1 MPKRRPAGPRR
12 PLDLA
17 DPRRPAG
24 ARRPLG
30 PADVR
35 HQAGPRR
42 PLGPLG
48 PVDRRHQAGP
58 RRPLGLAGVL
68 PAVVVAVLV
77 SGCAVADAGQ
87 SAGPAPTA
95 AARTLRTP
103 DTLLGLPRSG
113 APLPAGLPRFRLNEL
128 AREATPATSTVERTY
143 GRGRSGPETII
154 VSAVSGRI
162 TDPQA
167 TLARLLKPYR
177 IPKLRTVE
185 FGRFG
190 GEARCGRG
198 RTADEGHLTACA
210 WADPEI
216 AGVVVF
222 LTATKQPDRK
232 EDFLTVRDELEQPT
246 G

>member
-12 PLDLA
+12 PLGLA

-30 PADVR
+30 
-35 HQAGPRR
+35 
-42 PLGPLG
+42 
-48 PVDRRHQAGP
+48 
-58 RRPLGLAGVL
+58 LAGVL
-68 PAVVVAVLV
+68 PAVVAAVLLT
-77 SGCAVADAGQ
+77 GCAVADAGQ
-87 SAGPAPTA
+87 PAGPDPTP

-143 GRGRSGPETII
+143 GRGRNGPETII

-177 IPKLRTVE
+177 IPKVRTVE

>member
-12 PLDLA
+12 PTVLTGLHT
-17 DPRRPAG
+17 RFGLAG
-24 ARRPLG
+24 ARR
-30 PADVR
+30 R
-35 HQAGPRR
+35 F
-42 PLGPLG
+42 
-48 PVDRRHQAGP
+48 
-58 RRPLGLAGVL
+58 GLAGAL
-68 PAVVVAVLV
+68 PAVTATVLAA
-77 SGCAVADAGQ
+77 GCAVSDVGRPAA
-87 SAGPAPTA
+87 PAPTP

-128 AREATPATSTVERTY
+128 TREAAPATSTVEGAY
-143 GRGRSGPETII
+143 SRGRPAPETIM
-154 VSAVSGRI
+154 VSAVSGTI
-162 TDPQA
+162 ADPQA
-167 TLARLLKPYR
+167 TLARLLKPYQ
-177 IPKLRTVE
+177 IPKPRTVE

-210 WADPEI
+210 WADPEV

-232 EDFLTVRDELEQPT
+232 EDFLTVRDELERPT

>member
-12 PLDLA
+12 PA
-17 DPRRPAG
+17 
-24 ARRPLG
+24 ARRH
-30 PADVR
+30 PA
-35 HQAGPRR
+35 A
-42 PLGPLG
+42 
-48 PVDRRHQAGP
+48 P
-58 RRPLGLAGVL
+58 RRPLGLTGAL
-68 PAVVVAVLV
+68 PALVAAALV
-77 SGCAVADAGQ
+77 AGCAVSDTGQ
-87 SAGPAPTA
+87 PAGPAPTP

-103 DTLLGLPRSG
+103 DTLLDLPRSG
-113 APLPAGLPRFRLNEL
+113 APLPAGLPRFRLDEL
-128 AREATPATSTVERTY
+128 TRQAAPATSTVEATY
-143 GRGRSGPETII
+143 SRGRSGPETIM

-162 TDPQA
+162 ADPQA
-167 TLARLLKPYR
+167 TLALLLKPYR
-177 IPKLRTVE
+177 IPKPRSVE

-222 LTATKQPDRK
+222 LTPTKQPDRK
-232 EDFLTVRDELEQPT
+232 DDFLAVRDELEQPT